1 MPLPSKMSRI
11 AAAAGLCSLALVT
24 ACGSSSTSKVSDT
37 SSGSS
42 PVANASSAASK
53 HIVVGTSGDF
63 PPLSSLDAKT
73 NKVVGFENDMMTA
86 VTAKLG
92 WTFEWKQITFAGLI
106 PALSSKRLDAIV
118 SGMYD
123 TEARRAQVDFVD
135 YMQVPLAVM
144 TTTANAAKTKGAD
157 NLCGESVAY
166 ITSSP
171 PELDQIQAWSKAC
184 TTAGNKAITAVPFE
198 SVSQAVNA
206 VASGRVFGELEGDIV
221 TIYIS
226 QTQFGNKLAVAF
238 NVEGGT
244 STAGLATSKNSP
256 YKAQLDTAIKAYVA
270 SDAYCAAAK
279 KWNLTAGDTLR
290 SCS

>member
-1 MPLPSKMSRI
+1 MPLPTKLSRV
-11 AAAAGLCSLALVT
+11 AAAAGLASLALVT
-24 ACGSSSTSKVSDT
+24 ACGSSSTSKT
-37 SSGSS
+37 SAA
-42 PVANASSAASK
+42 PSSAAPAASTSTAAAK
-53 HIVVGTSGDF
+53 HIIVGTSGDF
-63 PPLSSLDAKT
+63 PPLSSLDAKSG
-73 NKVVGFENDMMTA
+73 KIVGFEDDMMKA

-106 PALSSKRLDAIV
+106 PALASKRLDAIV

-123 TEARRAQVDFVD
+123 TEKRRAQVDFVD
-135 YMQVPLAVM
+135 YMQVPLSVM
-144 TTTANAAKTKGAD
+144 TLSSNASKTTGAD
-157 NLCGESVAY
+157 KLCGESLAY

-171 PELDQIQAWSKAC
+171 PELDQIQTWSKAC
-184 TTAGNKAITAVPFE
+184 TTAGNKAISAVPFE

-226 QTQFGNKLAVAF
+226 KTQFGDKLAVAF
-238 NVEGGT
+238 DVKGGT
-244 STAGLATSKNSP
+244 STVGLATSKGSP
-256 YKAQLDTAIKAYVA
+256 YQADLSAGIKAYVA
-270 SDAYCAAAK
+270 SDEYCTDAK